1 MKFTNKFE
9 RKSGV
14 LRRSGIK
21 KSTCAVLLA
30 ATLLLGGCGQ
40 TRYEMDYKSASKV
53 SSFDV
58 TLGNSGNKAEPF
70 ASDLCVVTADVFD
83 DETVDM
89 SKAEAAVL
97 FELNNNGVLYA
108 KNAHE
113 RLYPASLTKVMTA
126 LVALKYGSLNQTLTA
141 TENVRV
147 YESGAQLCGLRNGD
161 TMTLDQALHILLM
174 YSANDVANL
183 IAENI
188 GGSIEHF
195 VEMMNEEAKE
205 IGATN
210 TNFVNPHGLTDE
222 NHYTT
227 AYDLYLIFNEAIKYE
242 TFGEIIQKTTYQTT
256 YYDSK
261 GNPKEVSYT
270 TTNRFTK
277 GDFTPPGNVSII
289 GGKTGTTNAAG
300 HCLMLLSRDTGGEP
314 YISVILRAETND
326 DLYAQMTDLL
336 DEINK

>member
-1 MKFTNKFE
+1 MNYIDSVR
-9 RKSGV
+9 RKEKQLHRGFG
-14 LRRSGIK
+14 RRI
-21 KSTCAVLLA
+21 LP
-30 ATLLLGGCGQ
+30 LLLSLCLFLCGCGQ
-40 TRYEMDYKSASKV
+40 TKYEMSYQDASKV
-53 SSFDV
+53 SSFAV
-58 TLGNSGNKAEPF
+58 TVGRNADKAEPF
-70 ASDLCVVTADVFD
+70 AGNLCVVTADVL
-83 DETVDM
+83 DEESVDM

-97 FELNNNGVLYA
+97 FELNDNGVLYA

-141 TENVRV
+141 TDNVRI
-147 YESGAQLCGLRNGD
+147 YESGAQLCGLRSGD
-161 TMTLDQALHILLM
+161 SMTLDQALHILLM

-183 IAENI
+183 IAENV

-195 VEMMNEEAKE
+195 VEMMNEEATA

-210 TNFVNPHGLTDE
+210 SNFVNPHGLTDE

-256 YYDSK
+256 FYDRN